1 MVSILECDLA
11 EQQSIHNNLTTYILL
26 SNLVWGL
33 YCQIGTK
40 FYLQS
45 DVL

>member
-1 MVSILECDLA
+1 MVSILACDLT
-11 EQQSIHNNLTTYILL
+11 EQQSIHNNLTSYILV
-26 SNLVWGL
+26 SNLVQGL

-45 DVL
+45 DIL

>member
-1 MVSILECDLA
+1 MVSILAYDLA